1 MSEPLIQPIRELFMS
16 ASKRAHDMAE
26 RHAKDPTSAGVD
38 SSVSYVDLF
47 NEANGLSQE
56 FLSIIERLSMAGSTV
71 HAAHRLFCIKTEQ
84 LKKSMN
90 ALAGS
95 QYDSQMENAALVE
108 EAFADEIGF
117 MRDFNKLIAD
127 RMLRDAGI
135 DPTDV
140 EAVKAHVQRN
150 MPQ

>member
-1 MSEPLIQPIRELFMS
+1 MSEPLIQPIRELFLS
-16 ASKRAHDMAE
+16 ASKRASDMAE
-26 RHAKDPTSAGVD
+26 RHVPQDPDDHAYG
-38 SSVSYVDLF
+38 DLL
-47 NEANGLSQE
+47 NEVNGLNQE

-84 LKKSMN
+84 LKK
-90 ALAGS
+90 AGLRGS
-95 QYDSQMENAALVE
+95 EYDSQMHNAALVE

-117 MRDFNKLIAD
+117 MRDFNKLIAE

-140 EAVKAHVQRN
+140 EAVKAHVQKHLPR
-150 MPQ
+150 